1 MGLGSAGQRHLRIF
15 KKIFF
20 KKKLEIFCIR
30 ETKRNLIIKDDL
42 STKKITSLPKFYN
55 LREITL
61 DELKKFSFDLAIISN
76 PISKHITSA
85 ISLAK
90 KKVNLLIEK
99 PLSHNFNKI
108 KLLNKIVKKNKILV
122 RVGYQLRY
130 HPGIKKL
137 KSIIKTNKL
146 GEPISGLFYF
156 GEYLPNMHFYEDY
169 KKTHMAIK
177 KQGGGAIN
185 CLSHQV
191 DLIYHLL
198 GEPKKIVS
206 FQNKVSSLEIDVEDN
221 LHAIFTYKK
230 KRNFTLN
237 INFLKSPPRN
247 FIFLEFQK
255 GSVEWDYTKK
265 YMLVHNFKTNKV
277 SKKNFFKF
285 NRNDMF
291 KEQNVEIINSIINK
305 KKSNMSFEESIKTQ
319 KIINKL
325 KK

>member
-1 MGLGSAGQRHLRIF
+1 MFKILIIGLGSAGQRHLRIF
-15 KKIFF
+15 KKIFL

-30 ETKRNLIIKDDL
+30 ETKRNLVIKDDL
-42 STKKITSLPKFYN
+42 STKKTSSLTKYYN
-55 LREITL
+55 LKEINFN
-61 DELKKFSFDLAIISN
+61 DLKKSSFDLAIISN
-76 PISKHITSA
+76 PISKHLTSA

-99 PLSHNFNKI
+99 PLSHNLNKI
-108 KLLNKIVKKNKILV
+108 KLLEKIVKKNKILV

-130 HPGIKKL
+130 HPGIKAL
-137 KSIIKTNKL
+137 KSIIRTNKL

-156 GEYLPNMHFYEDY
+156 GEYLPNMHLYEDY

-177 KQGGGAIN
+177 NQGGGAIN

-191 DLIYHLL
+191 DLIRYLL

-206 FQNKVSSLEIDVEDN
+206 FQNKVSNLKINVEDN

-291 KEQNVEIINSIINK
+291 KEQNKEIINSIINK
-305 KKSNMSFEESIKTQ
+305 KKI
-319 KIINKL
+319 
-325 KK
+325 